1 MYFCLGRC
9 TFCYKGL
16 FIGCLSCLSRAQVH
30 ARRLRGGAVRAGVCG
45 CSAGSL
51 ARGAGSRFA
60 SGRSLVLLHQPAGHG
75 WSCFFHFTGFSWI
88 SRMGR
93 GRGARPAVGSQPQ
106 RLRFCKS
113 HRRLEAFSV
122 WVFGVLFF
130 LLLFFFFKIQTWF
143 PKLISIVFKAL

>member
-1 MYFCLGRC
+1 MPAPEARHVFLSWQMYVLLQRSVHRMPFMP
-9 TFCYKGL
+9 F
-16 FIGCLSCLSRAQVH
+16 SCSGTRSAPSRGSRA
-30 ARRLRGGAVRAGVCG
+30 RRRVCG

-51 ARGAGSRFA
+51 ACGAGSRFA

-130 LLLFFFFKIQTWF
+130 LLFFFF
-143 PKLISIVFKAL
+143 LRFKHGFLS